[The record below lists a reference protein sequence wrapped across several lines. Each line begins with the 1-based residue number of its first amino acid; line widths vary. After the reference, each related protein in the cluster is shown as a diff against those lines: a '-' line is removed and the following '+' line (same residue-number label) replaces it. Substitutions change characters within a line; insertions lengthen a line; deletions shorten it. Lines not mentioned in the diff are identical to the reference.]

1 MADGGSWAGNAG
13 PCAPLHGSRAV
24 GRLARMSA
32 DPDLLALW
40 TRGWAAT
47 RGVAAPVRDGAA
59 WRIDVGL
66 PDQFAR
72 YIFADAD
79 PAVRD
84 RAERIGRPWTFLK
97 VCAHET
103 AVRSLLPPMWEMRP
117 PGFMMTLAGGMGGD
131 ATAPEGLRFDIEAS
145 GPVTFCRL
153 LDHADVEAARGRVVV
168 IEGLTVFDRIATS
181 ADRRRRGL
189 ASRIMRRL
197 ERIAHEA
204 GGRDGALV
212 ATAEGRALY
221 ERLGW
226 VLHSNYS
233 TAVIPGPGAG

>member
-1 MADGGSWAGNAG
+1 
-13 PCAPLHGSRAV
+13 
-24 GRLARMSA
+24 MSA

-47 RGVAAPVRDGAA
+47 RGAPAPVRDGVA
-59 WRIDVGL
+59 WRIDVGQ

-72 YIFADAD
+72 YIFADVG

-84 RAERIGRPWTFLK
+84 RAERIDRPWTFLK

-103 AVRSLLPPMWEMRP
+103 AVRSQLPPMWEMRP
-117 PGFMMTLAGGMGGD
+117 PGFMMTLAGEMGGD
-131 ATAPEGLRFDIEAS
+131 APAPEGLRFEIGTG

-153 LDHADVEAARGRVVV
+153 LDGDDVEAARGRAVV
-168 IEGLTVFDRIATS
+168 IDGLTVFDRIATS
-181 ADRRRRGL
+181 PDWRRRGL

-197 ERIAHEA
+197 ERLMREA
-204 GGRDGALV
+204 GGRDGVLV

-226 VLHSNYS
+226 LLHSPYS
-233 TAVIPGPGAG
+233 TAVIPGPVDV

>member
-1 MADGGSWAGNAG
+1 
-13 PCAPLHGSRAV
+13 
-24 GRLARMSA
+24 MSA

-47 RGVAAPVRDGAA
+47 RGVAGPVRDGAA
-59 WRIDVGL
+59 WRIDVSQ

-72 YIFADAD
+72 YVFADVG

-84 RAERIGRPWTFLK
+84 RAERIDRPWTFLK
-97 VCAHET
+97 VCAEEA

-117 PGFMMTLAGGMGGD
+117 PGFMMTLAGEMGGD
-131 ATAPEGLRFDIEAS
+131 APPPVGLRFETEVD

-153 LDHADVEAARGRVVV
+153 LDRDDVEAARGRAVV
-168 IEGLTVFDRIATS
+168 IDGLTVFDRIATS
-181 ADRRRRGL
+181 PDWRRQGL

-197 ERIAHEA
+197 EQLMRDA
-204 GGRDGALV
+204 GGRDGVLV

-226 VLHSNYS
+226 TRHSPYS
-233 TAVIPGPGAG
+233 TAVIPGPADA

>member
-1 MADGGSWAGNAG
+1 
-13 PCAPLHGSRAV
+13 
-24 GRLARMSA
+24 MSA

-47 RGVAAPVRDGAA
+47 RGVSAPVRDGAA

-72 YIFADAD
+72 YVFGDAG

-84 RAERIGRPWTFLK
+84 RAERIDRPWTFLK
-97 VCAHET
+97 VCAEEA
-103 AVRSLLPPMWEMRP
+103 AVRSLLPPVWEMRP
-117 PGFMMTLAGGMGGD
+117 PGFMMTLAGDMGGD
-131 ATAPEGLRFDIEAS
+131 APAPEGLRFEIKAD

-153 LDHADVEAARGRVVV
+153 LDSADIEAARGRAVV
-168 IEGLTVFDRIATS
+168 IDGVTVFDRIATS
-181 ADRRRRGL
+181 PGWRRRGL
-189 ASRIMRRL
+189 AGRIMRRL
-197 ERIAHEA
+197 ERIAHDA
-204 GGRDGALV
+204 GGRDGVLV

-226 VLHSNYS
+226 TLHSPYS
-233 TAVIPGPGAG
+233 TAVIPGPADA

>member
-1 MADGGSWAGNAG
+1 MADGGLRAGNAA
-13 PCAPLHGSRAV
+13 PSAPLHGRRLV
-24 GRLARMSA
+24 GRLTAMSA
-32 DPDLLALW
+32 DSQLLALW

-47 RGVAAPVRDGAA
+47 RGVSAPVRDGAA

-72 YIFADAD
+72 YVFADTG

-84 RAERIGRPWTFLK
+84 RAERIDRPWTFLK
-97 VCAHET
+97 VCAEEA
-103 AVRSLLPPMWEMRP
+103 AVRSLLPPIWELRP
-117 PGFMMTLAGGMGGD
+117 PGFMMTLPGEMGGD
-131 ATAPEGLRFDIEAS
+131 APAPEGLRFEIEAD

-153 LDHADVEAARGRVVV
+153 LDSAGIETARGRVVV
-168 IEGLTVFDRIATS
+168 IDGLPVFDRIATS
-181 ADRRRRGL
+181 PDWRRRGL

-197 ERIAHEA
+197 ERIARDA
-204 GGRDGALV
+204 GGRDGVLV

-226 VLHSNYS
+226 TLHSHYS
-233 TAVIPGPGAG
+233 TAVIPGPARA